1 VALFYQI
8 GQNCA
13 LESSTVQIAFQIMM
27 QSGADDFCE
36 DSEWPFQKLF
46 RSIACIFIAAKKNES

>member
-1 VALFYQI
+1 
-8 GQNCA
+8 
-13 LESSTVQIAFQIMM
+13 MM